1 LGTDYGGQYFAPT
14 KIDTKNQIIAI
25 FVQIHSSQRQEK
37 VASLL
42 IIILYTETDNKQKR
56 QTPVN
61 KQRQIPIIY
70 NLFPRLTGTMS
81 DWLPHASRAAEM
93 GFNWL
98 YINSI
103 LFPGFSGS
111 LYAVKHHYRINPQF
125 LPPHS
130 KTDGLGMLAHTLRGF
145 RKLGLWPMMDLVINH
160 TSRDCPLISEHPGW
174 YVHDHHGAI
183 VSPFAGDPDDPGK
196 VTVWGDLA
204 EIDNE
209 GSTDRKD
216 LWAYW
221 AELVKRYLQLG
232 FKGFRCDAA
241 YKIPVDEAARI
252 DPETMF
258 FAETL
263 GCAEEEALALHD
275 AGLHYFFNSSKWWD
289 FKEPWALEQHR
300 KFGRIAPSISF
311 PESHDTTRLAA
322 DTGGN
327 EAVQRQRYAFAVSFS
342 AGLMMP
348 IGYEFG
354 FKKKLDVVST
364 RPADWETA
372 TFDIRGF
379 VKQVNALKIQSPLL
393 QCEGGLNTL
402 ISDRDAL
409 VLERRS
415 QQAPGQKGWILM
427 NKSTDR
433 RTAVSFEGIAL
444 TSRHRLHRVCR
455 SDGSSSPEVPISPH
469 SIVLDPAE
477 VILLLES

>member
-1 LGTDYGGQYFAPT
+1 MP
-14 KIDTKNQIIAI
+14 
-25 FVQIHSSQRQEK
+25 
-37 VASLL
+37 
-42 IIILYTETDNKQKR
+42 
-56 QTPVN
+56 
-61 KQRQIPIIY
+61 
-70 NLFPRLTGTMS
+70 
-81 DWLPHASRAAEM
+81 DWLPHASRAGEM

-103 LFPGFSGS
+103 LYPGFSGS
-111 LYAVKHHYRINPQF
+111 LYAIKDHYRINPQF

-130 KTDGLGMLAHTLRGF
+130 RTDDLAMLAHTLRGF
-145 RKLGLWPMMDLVINH
+145 KELGLWPMMDLVINH
-160 TSRDCPLISEHPGW
+160 TSRDCPLISEHPSW
-174 YVHDHHGAI
+174 YVHDKHGVI
-183 VSPFAGDPDDPGK
+183 ISPFARDPNNPEK

-204 EIDNE
+204 EIDND
-209 GSTDRKD
+209 GSSDRKG

-241 YKIPVDEAARI
+241 YKIPAALWRYLVDEAAGI
-252 DPETMF
+252 DREATF

-289 FKEPWALEQHR
+289 FEEPWALDQHER
-300 KFGRIAPSISF
+300 FGNIAPSISF

-327 EAVQRQRYAFAVSFS
+327 EAVQRQRYGFAASFS

-364 RPADWETA
+364 GPADWEKV
-372 TFDIRGF
+372 TFDIRRF
-379 VKQVNALKIQSPLL
+379 VKQVNALKMQNPLL
-393 QCEGGLNTL
+393 HGEGRLKTVATGG
-402 ISDRDAL
+402 SAL
-409 VLERRS
+409 VLERNS
-415 QQAPGQKGWILM
+415 QQAPERKGWILI
-427 NKSTDR
+427 NKSKDGHTSA
-433 RTAVSFEGIAL
+433 TFEGIAL
-444 TSRHRLHRVCR
+444 TSRHRLHRICR
-455 SDGSSSPEVPISPH
+455 SEESPSEMPVSGQT
-469 SIVLDPAE
+469 IVLDPAE